1 MSQRKAK
8 EYRRAM
14 EQYTGVAEDVDAL
27 KRRVGALEARH
38 YREDR
43 DKVEKIRRGQ
53 EAIRARADLERAKAM
68 EKEEAARRAER
79 RCRSEKRRRQIA
91 RQRITFLVC
100 LAVLFVVMV
109 LAMVAACKSVED
121 QRKETTP
128 PDPVAVTPVAMKA
141 EEPGEDPLETE
152 KIEEALLAS
161 GYFSVAVPMCYEYQD
176 YMRTYCAA
184 YECPYPLA
192 LAVAEVESNFNMEA
206 VGAAGEAGIMQLNP
220 GPENTYW
227 INLEAETEL
236 DPTTPSGNI
245 AAGCYL
251 LGKYMQEYGDPNKAA
266 MAYNMGMSGAENAW
280 AAGITSTDYSTA
292 VVEAME
298 RWEVTVNAWNGI

>member
-14 EQYTGVAEDVDAL
+14 EQYTGVAEDVDDL

-43 DKVEKIRRGQ
+43 DKAVDMIQRRAAAKKW
-53 EAIRARADLERAKAM
+53 EETVKARAMKKAEHELKTRAEERRRRIARRRLITLALGALAVVMLLASVIMTITAKPAA
-68 EKEEAARRAER
+68 EAAEA
-79 RCRSEKRRRQIA
+79 
-91 RQRITFLVC
+91 
-100 LAVLFVVMV
+100 
-109 LAMVAACKSVED
+109 
-121 QRKETTP
+121 
-128 PDPVAVTPVAMKA
+128 
-141 EEPGEDPLETE
+141 E

-192 LAVAEVESNFNMEA
+192 LAVAEVESHFDMDA
-206 VGAAGEAGIMQLNP
+206 VGAAGEVGIMQLNP

-251 LGKYMQEYGDPNKAA
+251 LGKYMQEYGDANKAA
-266 MAYNMGMSGAENAW
+266 MAYNMGVSGAENAW
-280 AAGITSTDYSTA
+280 AEGITSTDYSTA

>member
-1 MSQRKAK
+1 MKA
-8 EYRRAM
+8 RAM
-14 EQYTGVAEDVDAL
+14 KKAEHELKTRAEERRRRIARRRLITLAL
-27 KRRVGALEARH
+27 GALA
-38 YREDR
+38 
-43 DKVEKIRRGQ
+43 VVMLLASVIMT
-53 EAIRARADLERAKAM
+53 ITAKPAA
-68 EKEEAARRAER
+68 EAAEAE
-79 RCRSEKRRRQIA
+79 
-91 RQRITFLVC
+91 ITG
-100 LAVLFVVMV
+100 A
-109 LAMVAACKSVED
+109 
-121 QRKETTP
+121 
-128 PDPVAVTPVAMKA
+128 AVTSPPVTLVTA
-141 EEPGEDPLETE
+141 EPDMWDGEGEDPLEAE

-192 LAVAEVESNFNMEA
+192 LAVAEVESHFDMDA
-206 VGAAGEAGIMQLNP
+206 VGAAGEVGIMQLNP

-251 LGKYMQEYGDPNKAA
+251 LGKYMQEYGDANKAA
-266 MAYNMGMSGAENAW
+266 MAYNMGVSGAENAW
-280 AAGITSTDYSTA
+280 AEGITSTDYSTA